1 MNKYIHMCINMQLYL
16 NKRNKKRESE
26 KERENDMSP
35 LGRPMLPLQLPLFPP
50 CGPAPPASRSVAQ
63 QRAAPPP
70 PRPTQLAMA
79 RTPPSRVA
87 WPPRPSCPALAPPG
101 TCPSARRSAAGAC
114 GWVPP
119 TKPPPTSPSLSLF
132 PHDACSSH
140 RAHDLSPNRP
150 LPARLKPLPHSVV
163 LPNPFSLTS
172 NNSCDSAAQRP
183 RRRRRPSSPRRSR
196 RSSLW

>member
-1 MNKYIHMCINMQLYL
+1 V
-16 NKRNKKRESE
+16 KKKGKTTCPLSAGPCSLSS
-26 KERENDMSP
+26 SP
-35 LGRPMLPLQLPLFPP
+35 SFPH
-50 CGPAPPASRSVAQ
+50 VAQ
-63 QRAAPPP
+63 LLQPRARWPSNGLPPP